1 MTLRCSPCCMV
12 SKSLTKHRPALGCPF
27 KIVNANN
34 KLFFFT
40 LSRSFPLICVSMP
53 ALVVVGMH
61 CSSFVESL
69 LRVNSVT

>member
-1 MTLRCSPCCMV
+1 MV
-12 SKSLTKHRPALGCPF
+12 SKSLTKHPPALGCPF

-34 KLFFFT
+34 KFIFFT

-53 ALVVVGMH
+53 ALVAVGMH